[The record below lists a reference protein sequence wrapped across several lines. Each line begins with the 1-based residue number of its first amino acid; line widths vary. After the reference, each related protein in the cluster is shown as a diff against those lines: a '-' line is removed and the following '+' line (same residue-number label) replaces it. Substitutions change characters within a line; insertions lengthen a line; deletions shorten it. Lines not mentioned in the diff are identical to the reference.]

1 MWKKSEEE
9 QSPQPKEFSSKPL
22 SPVQQL
28 KERAIVGHSIS
39 IQGDITGQ
47 EDLVVHGKV
56 EGKISLK
63 GKNVT
68 VGQEGKVKAD
78 VRARIISVEGQVQGN
93 LQGEEQV
100 VVRKTGS
107 VEGNINAPR
116 VSLEDGCRFTGHID
130 MDEKHAQKA
139 KENALLQRPEKVKEQ
154 SAVV

>member
-9 QSPQPKEFSSKPL
+9 QNPQTKEFSSKPL

-47 EDLVVHGKV
+47 EDLVVHGNV
-56 EGKISLK
+56 EGKINLK

-68 VGQEGKVKAD
+68 VGQDGNVKAD
-78 VRARIISVEGQVQGN
+78 VSARIISIEGHVEGN
-93 LQGEEQV
+93 LHGEEQV

-107 VEGNINAPR
+107 VEGNITAPR

-130 MDEKHAQKA
+130 MQEEQARKA
-139 KENALLQRPEKVKEQ
+139 KESSVLQRPETVKAQ
-154 SAVV
+154 SAAG